1 MISFIVF
8 NFYMI
13 ILFDQITSA
22 TTDNLFEEQ
31 KEPFLKSSSSKRL
44 IGHDARLI
52 EIFI

>member
-13 ILFDQITSA
+13 ILFDKITSA

-31 KEPFLKSSSSKRL
+31 KEPFLKSSSSKRTY
-44 IGHDARLI
+44 RS
-52 EIFI
+52 